1 MGRSLENIMASL
13 PPDHLAEIEAR
24 YQETLRE
31 IDGLRELRRIAGKAQ
46 AEVAAALQIK
56 QPSISKIEHQ
66 ADMYISTLRDYVEA
80 LNGRLDIVVTLP
92 GYPPLRLYGL
102 GDLREPDAD
111 AAEAE
116 WDIAPDEASLTSA

>member
-1 MGRSLENIMASL
+1 MSRTLEEVMASL

-24 YQETLRE
+24 YQDLLRE
-31 IDGLRELRRIAGKAQ
+31 IEGLRALRRIAGKAQ
-46 AEVAAALQIK
+46 ADVARALDIK

-92 GYPPLRLYGL
+92 GHPPLRLQGL
-102 GDLREPDAD
+102 GDLREPDED
-111 AAEAE
+111 SAEAE
-116 WDIAPDEASLTSA
+116 SEPAPAKASLTSA